1 MTIDWHVAL
10 TIPQSDRFACESLR
24 QRGYLVYRPIFPKV
38 IRHFRN
44 GPNRQRSVI
53 RPLFPGYLFVAD
65 DRRQGWW
72 GLDQCPGLRPT
83 DNLLKAFGRIGEHNE
98 PTEVHYQVVAS
109 RVMNAIRAKEQ
120 ELCNAKPVLA
130 KSHGFD
136 VGQQVRIEE
145 GPFTGLF
152 AQIESLDGHERVC
165 LLLSLFGRDSRVSLR
180 AEQLAS
186 AS

>member
-1 MTIDWHVAL
+1 MTDWHVAL

-24 QRGYLVYRPIFPKV
+24 QRGYLVYRPIFPKL

-44 GPNRQRSVI
+44 GPNRSRSVI

-65 DRRQGWW
+65 ERGQGWW
-72 GLDQCPGLRPT
+72 GLEQCPGLRPEG
-83 DNLLKAFGRIGEHNE
+83 NLLKFAG
-98 PTEVHYQVVAS
+98 S
-109 RVMNAIRAKEQ
+109 LDNAIVPPLVMERIRATEQ
-120 ELCNAKPVLA
+120 QLCTTKLTLA
-130 KSHGFD
+130 KTHGFE

-152 AQIESLDGHERVC
+152 AQIETLDGSERVG
-165 LLLSLFGRDSRVSLR
+165 LLLSLFGRDSRVSLP
-180 AEQLAS
+180 AEHLAS